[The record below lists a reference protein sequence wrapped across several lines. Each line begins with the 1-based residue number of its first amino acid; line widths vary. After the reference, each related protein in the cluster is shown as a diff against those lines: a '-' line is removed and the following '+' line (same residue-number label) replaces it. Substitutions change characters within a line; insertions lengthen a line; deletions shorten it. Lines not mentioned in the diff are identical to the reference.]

1 MPAGL
6 RPALSVKDDDYRL
19 SVLDGNFIT
28 LSNLSDADLA
38 RIEDLRLSPLY
49 VSMHAWDDEARVR
62 LMGRPARGTRAAL
75 ERLAGAGLELHL
87 QVVLCPGWN
96 DGDVLAGTVAGAS
109 GLESVRDVGIV
120 PVSLAAE
127 SDLRR
132 VTAADA
138 VAVLAAVK
146 EWQAR
151 FSRERDAAFVHA
163 ADEFYLLC
171 GRMPPASDAPEQYE
185 NGVGMSAALVEEAL
199 QLAQEWSG
207 AGEDAAGRV
216 EDDSGVEDEAV
227 ETGRPRADVR
237 RLRLLT
243 GTLAVPV
250 VAEVAGVLGDALE
263 FPVRPFAVQNRLFG
277 PHVTVT
283 GLLGGR
289 EVLRAL
295 RDEPLADGEWLVAP
309 RSFLPAGL
317 DRTLDDIGE
326 AELAAACGGRLVLAG
341 SLVEAFA
348 TLSG

>member
-1 MPAGL
+1 M
-6 RPALSVKDDDYRL
+6 RL
-19 SVLDGNFIT
+19 
-28 LSNLSDADLA
+28 
-38 RIEDLRLSPLY
+38 
-49 VSMHAWDDEARVR
+49 
-62 LMGRPARGTRAAL
+62 
-75 ERLAGAGLELHL
+75 
-87 QVVLCPGWN
+87 
-96 DGDVLAGTVAGAS
+96 GDTATVLATVD
-109 GLESVRDVGIV
+109 R
-120 PVSLAAE
+120 
-127 SDLRR
+127 
-132 VTAADA
+132 
-138 VAVLAAVK
+138 
-146 EWQAR
+146 WQDR
-151 FSRERDAAFVHA
+151 YREDRGAAFVHA